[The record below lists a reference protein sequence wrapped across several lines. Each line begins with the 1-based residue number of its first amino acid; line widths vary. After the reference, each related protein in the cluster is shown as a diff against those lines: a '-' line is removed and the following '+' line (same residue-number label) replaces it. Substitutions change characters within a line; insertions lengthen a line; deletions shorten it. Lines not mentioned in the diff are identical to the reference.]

1 MISVARTRTSRLA
14 RGQSRT
20 ETKGSEG
27 RQESEGSEG
36 SEGRRR
42 LPSVIGDVRTAH
54 VPDESY
60 KMRSVDG
67 CLENMTEI
75 FAQSLEQKTLHASKL
90 KTGASFINCRRPCVP
105 VIMRRRAQ
113 HRPRNAF
120 INSICFLS
128 LPVCRTPAGR
138 EIQQIN

>member
-1 MISVARTRTSRLA
+1 MISVARTRTSRWA

-27 RQESEGSEG
+27 RQG

-90 KTGASFINCRRPCVP
+90 KTGES
-105 VIMRRRAQ
+105 
-113 HRPRNAF
+113 PRLLLTPGGHAF
-120 INSICFLS
+120 L
-128 LPVCRTPAGR
+128 
-138 EIQQIN
+138 